1 MRKVMIVDDE
11 ALVRIGLQSIMDWEQ
26 RGYRIEGVFKNGH
39 EALAAARQQP
49 YDIILTDIKMPGM
62 DGLELIEQVKAFAP
76 HIHVIILSSYNDFEY
91 TRRAIQL
98 GVKDYISKYEMEPEE
113 LLRVLDRIPITE
125 TPASSV
131 AEISETN
138 TESSD
143 TSKSAGATKATKVVG
158 AADRHLPHLTTS
170 QAGIDEEAGSLLRW
184 ISMKPMPRD
193 KAYSQ
198 EERKAMTFQ
207 VLEIIGRMR
216 QLEFQGE
223 ENGMLHGVYYELP
236 DNGTEEGDCSEAHPL
251 QQMAEELKA
260 AWAKNLNI
268 ALIIGI
274 SGCKPA
280 AQRDKLR
287 QEAETATLQAFYE
300 GAGVYQLSSHNAE
313 RRLRA
318 LSEQEWLEWYKQIKH
333 KVDYLQFRELSA
345 WIRSQLL
352 AEEQERLLP
361 SEWLRIGETTA
372 VHVMNLLV
380 ERYPLNA
387 EAIASQFG
395 QLWPLPEAVKHVR
408 TAQEMIALMQQMGE
422 LAHNIIAAH
431 QSSRGWVQQI
441 KEHVERHYS
450 EQLRLEDMADK
461 VNFSP
466 NHFSQRFRQETGEPF
481 SDYVTRIRIR
491 EAIRLYKETNYST
504 EEIAARVGYTNPNY
518 FIKVFKK
525 ATGQTVKQFKQQFHS
540 S

>member
-1 MRKVMIVDDE
+1 
-11 ALVRIGLQSIMDWEQ
+11 
-26 RGYRIEGVFKNGH
+26 
-39 EALAAARQQP
+39 
-49 YDIILTDIKMPGM
+49 
-62 DGLELIEQVKAFAP
+62 
-76 HIHVIILSSYNDFEY
+76 
-91 TRRAIQL
+91 
-98 GVKDYISKYEMEPEE
+98 
-113 LLRVLDRIPITE
+113 
-125 TPASSV
+125 
-131 AEISETN
+131 
-138 TESSD
+138 
-143 TSKSAGATKATKVVG
+143 
-158 AADRHLPHLTTS
+158 
-170 QAGIDEEAGSLLRW
+170 
-184 ISMKPMPRD
+184 
-193 KAYSQ
+193 
-198 EERKAMTFQ
+198 
-207 VLEIIGRMR
+207 
-216 QLEFQGE
+216 
-223 ENGMLHGVYYELP
+223 
-236 DNGTEEGDCSEAHPL
+236 
-251 QQMAEELKA
+251 MAEELKA

>member
-236 DNGTEEGDCSEAHPL
+236 DNGTEEGDCSIPF
-251 QQMAEELKA
+251 
-260 AWAKNLNI
+260 
-268 ALIIGI
+268 
-274 SGCKPA
+274 S
-280 AQRDKLR
+280 R
-287 QEAETATLQAFYE
+287 
-300 GAGVYQLSSHNAE
+300 
-313 RRLRA
+313 
-318 LSEQEWLEWYKQIKH
+318 
-333 KVDYLQFRELSA
+333 
-345 WIRSQLL
+345 
-352 AEEQERLLP
+352 
-361 SEWLRIGETTA
+361 
-372 VHVMNLLV
+372 
-380 ERYPLNA
+380 
-387 EAIASQFG
+387 
-395 QLWPLPEAVKHVR
+395 WPK
-408 TAQEMIALMQQMGE
+408 
-422 LAHNIIAAH
+422 
-431 QSSRGWVQQI
+431 S
-441 KEHVERHYS
+441 
-450 EQLRLEDMADK
+450 LRLHGPK
-461 VNFSP
+461 
-466 NHFSQRFRQETGEPF
+466 
-481 SDYVTRIRIR
+481 I
-491 EAIRLYKETNYST
+491 
-504 EEIAARVGYTNPNY
+504 
-518 FIKVFKK
+518 
-525 ATGQTVKQFKQQFHS
+525 
-540 S
+540 

>member
-26 RGYRIEGVFKNGH
+26 RGYRIEGVFKNGQ

-62 DGLELIEQVKAFAP
+62 DGLELIEQVKTFAP
-76 HIHVIILSSYNDFEY
+76 HIHVIILSSYNDFEF

-113 LLRVLDRIPITE
+113 LLRVLDSIPVAE
-125 TPASSV
+125 APALSV
-131 AEISETN
+131 AATTEAESKKSDPSHLNRVN
-138 TESSD
+138 TSTDEA
-143 TSKSAGATKATKVVG
+143 AGT
-158 AADRHLPHLTTS
+158 
-170 QAGIDEEAGSLLRW
+170 LLRW

-193 KAYSQ
+193 KPYSQ
-198 EERKAMTFQ
+198 EERKAMTYQ
-207 VLEIIGRMR
+207 VLEIFGRLR
-216 QLEFQGE
+216 QLEFLGE
-223 ENGMLHGVYYELP
+223 ENGVLHGVYHELP
-236 DNGTEEGDCSEAHPL
+236 PDLGTGTEAHGSSGVQL

-274 SGCKPA
+274 SRCKPA
-280 AQRDKLR
+280 EQRDKLR
-287 QEAETATLQAFYE
+287 QEAAEATLQAFYD
-300 GAGVYQLSSHNAE
+300 GAGVYQTGGHDGE
-313 RRLRA
+313 MCLRA
-318 LSEQEWLEWYKQIKH
+318 LSEQEWLEWYKQIKS
-333 KVDYLQFRELSA
+333 KVDYLQFEELSA
-345 WIRSQLL
+345 LIRSQLL
-352 AEEQERLLP
+352 AGGQERLLP
-361 SEWLRIGETTA
+361 SEWLRIGETAA

-380 ERYPLNA
+380 ERYPLKS

-395 QLWPLPEAVKHVR
+395 QLWPLPEAVKRVQA
-408 TAQEMIALMQQMGE
+408 AQEMVKVMQQMAE
-422 LAHNIIAAH
+422 MAHGIIAAY

-441 KEHVERHYS
+441 KEHVEQHYN
-450 EQLRLEDMADK
+450 EQLRLEDMAEK

-491 EAIRLYKETNYST
+491 EAIRLYKESNYST

>member
-26 RGYRIEGVFKNGH
+26 RGYRIEGVFKNGQ

-76 HIHVIILSSYNDFEY
+76 HIHVIILSSYNDFEF

-113 LLRVLDRIPITE
+113 LLRVLDSIPIAE
-125 TPASSV
+125 PSVPSVPSV
-131 AEISETN
+131 AATTEANSESV
-138 TESSD
+138 E
-143 TSKSAGATKATKVVG
+143 AEL
-158 AADRHLPHLTTS
+158 HLPHLAMS
-170 QAGIDEEAGSLLRW
+170 QASADEATGTLLRW

-193 KAYSQ
+193 KPYSQ

-207 VLEIIGRMR
+207 VQEIFGRLR
-216 QLEFQGE
+216 QLEFLGE
-223 ENGMLHGVYYELP
+223 ENGMLHGVYHELLLNTGAGVH
-236 DNGTEEGDCSEAHPL
+236 DSSESPPI

-274 SGCKPA
+274 SRSLPA
-280 AQRDKLR
+280 AQREILR
-287 QEAETATLQAFYE
+287 QEAEEAALQAFYE
-300 GAGVYQLSSHNAE
+300 GPGVYQIVDMGD

-318 LSEQEWLEWYKQIKH
+318 LSEQEWLEWYKQIKN
-333 KVDYLQFRELSA
+333 KVDYLQFRELSTS
-345 WIRSQLL
+345 IGSRMFS
-352 AEEQERLLP
+352 EEQERLLP
-361 SEWLRIGETTA
+361 SEWLRIGETAA

-387 EAIASQFG
+387 EAIASRFG

-408 TAQEMIALMQQMGE
+408 TAQEMIAVMQQMAE
-422 LAHNIIAAH
+422 LAHEIIAAY

-441 KEHVERHYS
+441 KEHVEQYYS

-491 EAIRLYKETNYST
+491 EAIRLYKESNYST